1 MRKLTFILLKE
12 KSQSEKATLTF
23 WKRQNY
29 GDNRKISCY
38 RGWGGRKLNREST
51 KDFQGSENT
60 LYDIIMVD
68 TYYYS
73 YPNPQNAQQE

>member
-38 RGWGGRKLNREST
+38 QGWGGRKLNREST
-51 KDFQGSENT
+51 KDF
-60 LYDIIMVD
+60 
-68 TYYYS
+68 
-73 YPNPQNAQQE
+73 